1 MYHGQVREILSPV
14 PRLLQKLSLGCLPRV
29 LSSLQTP
36 ARQLQRERTDRL
48 APLPDEHH
56 VPLVRQRYDRR
67 EPCALKDT
75 VLDLR
80 PVREPYL
87 VDPKGAP
94 WAPVQILRPERPP
107 SPTVYRISHEKE
119 L

>member
-1 MYHGQVREILSPV
+1 MREVLGPI
-14 PRLLQKLSLGCLPRV
+14 PRLLQKLSLGCLPRI
-29 LSSLQTP
+29 LSPLQTP
-36 ARQLQRERTDRL
+36 ARQLQGESTSRL
-48 APLPDEHH
+48 TPLPNEHH
-56 VPLVRQRYDRR
+56 VALVRQRYNRR
-67 EPCALKDT
+67 ETCALEDT
-75 VLDLR
+75 VIDLR

-107 SPTVYRISHEKE
+107 SPTIYRISHEKE